1 MSDPTSSRT
10 AAQPDAVELRTAS
23 LLIALL
29 ATLTLAFAAVVYDLG
44 QTATIAAALVGVLL
58 TLAMT
63 RGASASPP
71 LLAGIIVATAIAQ
84 VVPGWTYLPAE
95 QDGMIELAMISVLAV
110 AGVVLL
116 LPGLGGSPAV
126 VWWGV
131 ATAFAAV
138 ASTAIALSVPD
149 IDVVDFVQ
157 DGARHV
163 FTDGIY
169 DRTWISSGIDDGAVH
184 PGFPYFPVTA
194 VLLWPFALLGDA
206 RYGLLVLLLI
216 SAWVVG
222 RQPHHGPQLGILLLC
237 FPGTLLMLQSS
248 WTEPL
253 VAGLLLPAVV
263 LLPRTG
269 RAGWVGVA
277 LFAGALACKQHVL
290 LLVPLLLA
298 WPAVSRSRRLAGVA
312 GAGLLLAPW
321 LVVDASAFVRAT
333 LEDQL
338 DSPKRPDSISLWT
351 SLDRMGVAPP
361 YVLMSLLVVATAVAL
376 AVYLRRTQADTEKF
390 AYACALMLLV
400 ANLVNKQGFYNQY
413 WLVGALIL
421 LGLASHRSS
430 GEPGVARAG
439 TREERLPVPAARP
452 LGDRGEDAET
462 DQGAQRAAR

>member
-1 MSDPTSSRT
+1 MSGPDSSPIATR
-10 AAQPDAVELRTAS
+10 PDSVELRTAS
-23 LLIALL
+23 LLVAVL
-29 ATLTLAFAAVVYDLG
+29 ATLTLAFAAVAHDLG
-44 QTATIAAALVGVLL
+44 PTATIAAALTGVLL
-58 TLAMT
+58 TLAMV
-63 RGASASPP
+63 RGAAASSP

-84 VVPGWTYLPAE
+84 VVPGWTYLSAE
-95 QDGMIELAMISVLAV
+95 QDSMIELAMISVLAV

-116 LPGLGGSPAV
+116 LPGLPGAAP

-131 ATAFAAV
+131 AAAFAAL
-138 ASTAIALSVPD
+138 AAAAIALSVPD
-149 IDVVDFVQ
+149 IDVVDFVN

-163 FTDGIY
+163 FTDDIY

-184 PGFPYFPVTA
+184 PGFPYFPATA
-194 VLLWPFALLGDA
+194 VALWPFALLGDA

-216 SAWVVG
+216 SAWVIS

-253 VAGLLLPAVV
+253 VAALLLPAVV
-263 LLPRTG
+263 LLSRTG

-277 LFAGALACKQHVL
+277 LFAAALASKQHVL

-298 WPAVSRSRRLAGVA
+298 WSAVDRSRRLAVVV
-312 GAGLLLAPW
+312 GAGILVAPW
-321 LVVDASAFVRAT
+321 LVMDGPAFVRAT
-333 LEDQL
+333 IEDQL

-351 SLDRMGVAPP
+351 VLDRMDVAPP
-361 YVLMSLLVVATAVAL
+361 YALMTVLVVATAVAL
-376 AVYLRRTQADTEKF
+376 AVWVGRSPADTERF

-430 GEPGVARAG
+430 GAPDVVRAEARQ
-439 TREERLPVPAARP
+439 ERVPAPEACP
-452 LGDRGEDAET
+452 LGDRSEDPGSHQE
-462 DQGAQRAAR
+462 AQRAAR